1 MQLPRRLEECEI
13 GQRSTGKSTKK
24 STGKDVQKSTG
35 KKLGKA
41 ARKIVELMRENPQI
55 TINYKYPTHETKI
68 DNYITKSNCGYC
80 KL

>member
-1 MQLPRRLEECEI
+1 MCDAIDPQVRRV
-13 GQRSTGKSTKK
+13 GNRSKKYGK
-24 STGKDVQKSTG
+24 GCAKSTG

-55 TINYKYPTHETKI
+55 TINYKYPTHENKI
-68 DNYITKSNCGYC
+68 DNYIIKPNCGYC